1 MAAGTPQIFNTF
13 KEKMADGTLD
23 MDTATADY
31 WKCALLTSAYT
42 YDATDSVWSDLSAN
56 EVSTTNTG
64 YSAGGISLTVGDSG
78 WSRSGGTVTFD
89 SSTNPQWTAGSA
101 GLTAKWA
108 IIYGNN
114 ASTKDLVCA
123 VDLNTDSGSATV
135 SATTGNNLTITWNAS
150 GIFSI
155 S

>member
-1 MAAGTPQIFNTF
+1 MAAGTPQIYNTF

-23 MDTATADY
+23 LDTATAGY

-42 YDATDSVWSDLSAN
+42 YDSSNSVWSALSSN

-64 YSAGGISLTVGDSG
+64 YTAGGISLTVGDAG
-78 WSRSGGTVTFD
+78 WSRSGATVSFI

-108 IIYGNN
+108 IIYGNS

-135 SATTGNNLTITWNAS
+135 SATSGNTLTITWNAS

-155 S
+155 A